1 MRVYLAGDISPERWR
16 LKVMKECLDCGITW
30 LSPIDNISYS
40 YQSMIP
46 AHKKNRVFH
55 IADLVKLREA
65 DVVFAYLRE
74 RSVDLE
80 QGTLYSGTSWELG
93 VAFALGKPAI
103 IVCDMKPS
111 LACKYELVKRMA
123 GAWHEKLDEG
133 IDNLRELAI
142 EMMWM
147 PREDEKKCEK

>member
-1 MRVYLAGDISPERWR
+1 MKVYLAGDISPDRWR
-16 LKVMKECLDCGITW
+16 VKLMDECKDCKITW

-46 AHKKNRVFH
+46 AHKKNTVFH

-74 RSVDLE
+74 KSVDLE
-80 QGTLYSGTSWELG
+80 QGTIYSGTSWELG
-93 VAFALGKPAI
+93 CAHILGKPTI

-111 LACKYELVKRMA
+111 LACKYELVRRMA
-123 GAWHEKLDEG
+123 WAWHTELNSG
-133 IDNLRELAI
+133 IDNLRELAL
-142 EMMWM
+142 EMMWV
-147 PREDEKKCEK
+147 PQEDGK